1 MGDPPPP
8 QPYKFSPSA
17 TVPPSNKKLLRKQR
31 QQGYGKADIESQ
43 IALGNAQIEEQANDK
58 QMRGCM
64 RWCHKQIVYL
74 LIAYLVIA
82 MMILGVSVYL
92 KRIAPYEN
100 TELGFLLVGDWGMP
114 GQPQV
119 RTKTMKSRQNFNHS
133 FNT

>member
-8 QPYKFSPSA
+8 QSYKYSPSV
-17 TVPPSNKKLLRKQR
+17 TVPPNNNKKLLRKLR
-31 QQGYGKADIESQ
+31 QQAYRKADIESQ
-43 IALGNAQIEEQANDK
+43 IALGNVQIEEQADDK
-58 QMRGCM
+58 QMRGFI
-64 RWCHKQIVYL
+64 HKQIVYL
-74 LIAYLVIA
+74 LIAYLGIA